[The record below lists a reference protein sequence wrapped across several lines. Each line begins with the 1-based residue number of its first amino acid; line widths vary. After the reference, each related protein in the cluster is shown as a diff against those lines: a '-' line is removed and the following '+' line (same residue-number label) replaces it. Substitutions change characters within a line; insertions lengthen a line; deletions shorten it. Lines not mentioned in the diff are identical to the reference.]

1 MGYGECAVVVVARSR
16 AAEQGLAEEEDWSSG
31 PVFVL
36 SHPYSLLTDQ
46 L

>member
-16 AAEQGLAEEEDWSSG
+16 AAEQGLAEEVDWSSG

-36 SHPYSLLTDQ
+36 SHSYSLLTDQ